1 MNNASDGTVPTWVR
15 AVMIALLAVPQ
26 LLVGVWALAAPRQ
39 WYDSFPGVGPHLISA
54 EPPFNQHLAT
64 DVGAGFLATG
74 VALVVAALLGRR
86 SGVYVALA
94 AYAAFAIPHFL
105 YHATHEAPGLTSGEN
120 VTNAAMLGAGVVCLV
135 VVAWGARPRPVT
147 TDSAGR

>member
-1 MNNASDGTVPTWVR
+1 MNDTSDDTVPTWVR
-15 AVMIALLAVPQ
+15 VVMLALLAVPQ
-26 LLVGVWALAAPRQ
+26 LLVGGWALVAPRQ
-39 WYDSFPGVGPHLISA
+39 WYDTFPGIGPHLISA

-74 VALVVAALLGRR
+74 VALVVAAVLGRR

-94 AYAAFAIPHFL
+94 AYATFAIPHFL

-120 VTNAAMLGAGVVCLV
+120 VMNAALLGAGLVWLV

-147 TDSAGR
+147 ADS